1 METTQEMNMDF
12 ANQSLEIRR
21 AGYPN
26 DTCVKTNAE
35 WVTAINAPMSFVRKL
50 SSQQELADRIAS
62 ARGSGCNYRL
72 CAKKISEGVYE
83 LA

>member
-1 METTQEMNMDF
+1 MEKTKEINMDL
-12 ANQSLEIRR
+12 ANQSLQNRR

-35 WVTAINAPMSFVRKL
+35 WVIAINAPMSFVRKL
-50 SSQQELADRIAS
+50 SSQQDLANRIAS
-62 ARGSGCNYRL
+62 DRCSGCNYTLR
-72 CAKKISEGVYE
+72 ANKISEGVYE